1 MMNQDILQ
9 GKLRALQG
17 RMKGR
22 WGKLTSDDI
31 LRIDGKYDEL
41 VGTVQERYGYTQK
54 KAKAEVKH
62 LLESTQAWSDEAGER
77 VQEVLD
83 QAQETWESGKAKAAH
98 YQQELVQKLPEQPV
112 QVVKEHPW
120 LLLLTILL
128 VGVVI
133 GILLRDEE

>member
-1 MMNQDILQ
+1 MNQDILQ

-17 RMKGR
+17 RIKDQ

-41 VGTVQERYGYTQK
+41 VGTVQERYGITRE
-54 KAKAEVKH
+54 KARAEVDAFIENA
-62 LLESTQAWSDEAGER
+62 ESWGQEVNER
-77 VQEVLD
+77 VQEALA
-83 QAQETWESGKAKAAH
+83 QAQETWESSRAKAAQ
-98 YQQELVQKLPEQPV
+98 YQQDFVQKLPEQPV

-128 VGVVI
+128 VGVII